1 MRLSYRVLP
10 LFLTLEAILYA
21 AFLIWDVTIGGRG
34 SNPIKFAGIL
44 LCLIYSLY
52 LSHQGGS
59 RLVSAALT
67 LTVLADVFL
76 LLLDAHYALGI
87 VLFCLVQGLYF
98 VRIYRSNGGRS
109 LWGLRAAL
117 FVLALVVL
125 NVLDLLIPLNILALF
140 YFTNFFCNA
149 LSSLSCPGQ
158 SMAPVFCGSLALSLL
173 RYVCGPV
180 PESTAGSPGG
190 KRFRV
195 GGDVAVLS
203 PRPSSHCPVGGKSF
217 FRRFFP

>member
-1 MRLSYRVLP
+1 MLP

-109 LWGLRAAL
+109 LW
-117 FVLALVVL
+117 
-125 NVLDLLIPLNILALF
+125 
-140 YFTNFFCNA
+140 
-149 LSSLSCPGQ
+149 
-158 SMAPVFCGSLALSLL
+158 
-173 RYVCGPV
+173 
-180 PESTAGSPGG
+180 
-190 KRFRV
+190 
-195 GGDVAVLS
+195 AVSYTHLTL
-203 PRPSSHCPVGGKSF
+203 PTKLEV
-217 FRRFFP
+217 